1 MANGNEVEYYH
12 HDLFGTSK
20 DSRERIMIIVGLH
33 GGLGNQMFQYAMGRA
48 VALRH
53 GTTLRF
59 DLRGVEGD
67 AKRAYGLPVWRIAGQ
82 PASRM
87 DVLRMRVLNKLS
99 RALHPSAPYYKHTV
113 IFERDFRFDSNLLEA
128 KRDCWLF
135 GYWQSGKYFN
145 AVADQIRT
153 DFTPANEISS
163 ASRAVEREI
172 LASGNRSVFMHIRRG
187 DYLQEPHAQAHGG
200 CSVGYYL
207 RAADLIAQ
215 QVPDPCF
222 FAFSDDPEWVRDNL
236 HLPYRTTIVSHNKPG
251 DASNVGSEHED
262 LWLMSRCRHA
272 VLANSSFSWWGAWLN
287 RESERIVIAPSRW
300 FGTLGHDTSDL
311 IPAEWIRMGEIG

>member
-1 MANGNEVEYYH
+1 VLMA
-12 HDLFGTSK
+12 
-20 DSRERIMIIVGLH
+20 
-33 GGLGNQMFQYAMGRA
+33 AC
-48 VALRH
+48 VAHR
-53 GTTLRF
+53 
-59 DLRGVEGD
+59 
-67 AKRAYGLPVWRIAGQ
+67 GQ

-87 DVLRMRVLNKLS
+87 EYCACES
-99 RALHPSAPYYKHTV
+99 EQAEQALHPSAPYYKHTV
-113 IFERDFRFDSNLLEA
+113 IFERDFRFDSNLL
-128 KRDCWLF
+128 KRSVTAGCLDT
-135 GYWQSGKYFN
+135 GKAESILN

-222 FAFSDDPEWVRDNL
+222 FAFSTTL
-236 HLPYRTTIVSHNKPG
+236 SGCATTCICRTGRLS
-251 DASNVGSEHED
+251 
-262 LWLMSRCRHA
+262 
-272 VLANSSFSWWGAWLN
+272 
-287 RESERIVIAPSRW
+287 
-300 FGTLGHDTSDL
+300 
-311 IPAEWIRMGEIG
+311 